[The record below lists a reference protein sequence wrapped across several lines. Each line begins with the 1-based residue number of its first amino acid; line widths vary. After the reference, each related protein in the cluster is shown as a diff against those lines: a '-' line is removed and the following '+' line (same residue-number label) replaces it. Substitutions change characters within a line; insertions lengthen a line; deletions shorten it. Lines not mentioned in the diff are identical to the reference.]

1 MKPLTV
7 YTAASFR
14 LLHAV
19 RLFHDAL
26 RARIPDVQILD
37 WTDKATPPAGL
48 TPDQRRQWF
57 APAVATQEATDGD
70 SNWPYGKEVSSTTVA
85 IRKARRLAND
95 WRDTEQQGGQVY
107 EFCADACRHA
117 DVVVYLGASGQD
129 AGVEVG
135 LAAGAGTPVLGVR
148 GPLEAPGLML
158 HGAVSLWCYAI
169 QEAVDVLTLLG
180 RCCGGWSRGPECSAC
195 KGRPVCNVLVGATW
209 RGYDS

>member
-26 RARIPDVQILD
+26 RARIPGVQILD
-37 WTDKATPPAGL
+37 WTDALAVGEYSSLTDSDSRFYEQAVAQPTTVAGRSFLRHNGHRKATPPAGL
-48 TPDQRRQWF
+48 TPDERRRWF
-57 APAVATQEATDGD
+57 
-70 SNWPYGKEVSSTTVA
+70 
-85 IRKARRLAND
+85 
-95 WRDTEQQGGQVY
+95 DTEQQGGQVY

-135 LAAGAGTPVLGVR
+135 LAAGNGTPVLGVR

-158 HGAVSLWCYAI
+158 HGVVDLWCYDI
-169 QEAVDVLTLLG
+169 QETVDVLTLLG
-180 RCCGGWSRGPECSAC
+180 RCCGGWSRGPECSDC
-195 KGRPVCNVLVGATW
+195 KARPVCNVLVGATW

>member
-26 RARIPDVQILD
+26 RARIPGVQILD

-48 TPDQRRQWF
+48 TPDERRRWF
-57 APAVATQEATDGD
+57 
-70 SNWPYGKEVSSTTVA
+70 
-85 IRKARRLAND
+85 
-95 WRDTEQQGGQVY
+95 DTEQQGGQVY
-107 EFCADACRHA
+107 EFCADACCHA

-158 HGAVSLWCYAI
+158 HGVVDLWCYDI
-169 QEAVDVLTLLG
+169 QETVDVLTLLG
-180 RCCGGWSRGPECSAC
+180 RCCGGWSRGPECSDC
-195 KGRPVCNVLVGATW
+195 KARPVCNVLVGATW